1 MQWRPKSSL
10 IFFVVFFFLNKEN
23 PKTQI
28 GQKNEVDRFSKCR
41 HTPVNLH
48 NKQTDVHSRLAGQMF
63 SSTLVNIRAQP
74 FNHRK
79 NNKQLNSEIGKCFF
93 FFLIGAAVK
102 SK

>member
-28 GQKNEVDRFSKCR
+28 GQKIEVDRFSKCR

-63 SSTLVNIRAQP
+63 LP
-74 FNHRK
+74 HW
-79 NNKQLNSEIGKCFF
+79 
-93 FFLIGAAVK
+93 
-102 SK
+102 

>member
-28 GQKNEVDRFSKCR
+28 GQKIEVDRFSKCR

-93 FFLIGAAVK
+93 FFDWRCSEI
-102 SK
+102 